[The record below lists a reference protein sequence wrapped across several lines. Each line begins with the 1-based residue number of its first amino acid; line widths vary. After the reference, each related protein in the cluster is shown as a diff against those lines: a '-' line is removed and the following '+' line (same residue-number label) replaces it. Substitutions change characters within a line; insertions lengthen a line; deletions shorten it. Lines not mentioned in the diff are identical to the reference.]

1 MSNYSKVEPRFE
13 SWNPTTG
20 CTKISPG
27 CKNCYAKKMALRLKG
42 IGVKKY
48 QRGFLPT
55 PHESVLDLP
64 IKWKKPRIIFVSSMG
79 DLFHE
84 EIPTDFIK
92 KTFDVMEAANRH
104 IFQILTKR
112 SFRLLDIRNKL
123 PWPENI
129 WMGVT
134 VEDDDHQ
141 FRIGHLKSTDSRIK
155 FLCLEPLLGPIPELA
170 LDGIDWVIVGGESGP
185 NARPMAKEWAT
196 GIRDQCAATKVAF
209 YFKQW
214 GGRDRKKTGRL
225 LEGKIHDE
233 MPAVKKTESQYSL
246 ALK

>member
-42 IGVKKY
+42 MGVKKY
-48 QRGFLPT
+48 DRGFSPT
-55 PHESVLDLP
+55 THESVLDLP
-64 IKWKKPRIIFVSSMG
+64 IRWKKPRIIFVSSMG

-84 EIPTDFIK
+84 DIPTDFIK
-92 KTFDVMEAANRH
+92 KTFGVMAEAERH

-112 SFRLLDIRNKL
+112 SERLLEIRNEL
-123 PWPENI
+123 PWPENV

-141 FRIGHLKSTDSRIK
+141 FRIAHLKATDAHIK
-155 FLCLEPLLGPIPELA
+155 FLCLEPLLSPIPRLE

-185 NARPMAKEWAT
+185 NSRPMAKEWVI
-196 GIRDQCAATKVAF
+196 GIRDQCAAAKVAF

-214 GGRDRKKTGRL
+214 GGRDRKKTGRIL
-225 LEGKIHDE
+225 DGRIHDE
-233 MPAVKKTESQYSL
+233 MPAVRKGECQYSL

>member
-1 MSNYSKVEPRFE
+1 VSSNSKNESRLE

-20 CTKISPG
+20 CTKVSPG
-27 CKNCYAKKMALRLKG
+27 CKNCYAKKIALRLKG
-42 IGVKKY
+42 MGIKKY
-48 QRGFLPT
+48 ERGFLPT
-55 PHESVLDLP
+55 AHESVLELP

-84 EIPTDFIK
+84 DIPTDFIK
-92 KTFDVMEAANRH
+92 KTFDVMEAADRH

-112 SFRLLDIRNKL
+112 SFRLLDIKNEL

-141 FRIGHLKSTDSRIK
+141 FRIGHLKSTDAHIK
-155 FLCLEPLLGPIPELA
+155 FLCMEPLLGPIPELA

-185 NARPMAKEWAT
+185 NARPMAKEWVT
-196 GIRDQCAATKVAF
+196 GIRDQCIFAKVPF
-209 YFKQW
+209 CFKQW